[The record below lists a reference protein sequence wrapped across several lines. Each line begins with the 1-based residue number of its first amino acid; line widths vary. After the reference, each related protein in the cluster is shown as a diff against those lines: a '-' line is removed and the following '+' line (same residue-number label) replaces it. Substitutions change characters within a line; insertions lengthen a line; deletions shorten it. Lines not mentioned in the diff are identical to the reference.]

1 MSSTEVKASKVKDD
15 SLDDMTQV
23 KALVDWKNPP
33 KLSELKS
40 DSDAAATE
48 TSLQVKKVT
57 EWLNAFNGEGKYAPP
72 NIPGRS
78 KMLVKLV
85 RKQVEWR
92 CPSLTEPFLSNSK
105 LFEVSPRSSEDISSA
120 EQHELI
126 LNYQFKTKINSVKL
140 MDDLVRQLCTE
151 GTGILKAYWEYK
163 ADITTTTKTNY
174 QPQPIQ
180 DPQALQVLQQ
190 QAQQLQ
196 QDPSFIRSLEEP
208 QQYSLQYFIGT
219 GQAVAFVPISK
230 EETEEAKVITNQP
243 NAEVCN
249 IEDVF
254 VDPSCRGNF
263 DKAKFVVHK
272 FNSCLADLKEDG
284 RYSNLE
290 DLSKEIDSYETS
302 SSIKDTNGFQFK
314 DKDRKVIEVFEYWG
328 YYNIDNDGI
337 LHSIVAAWV
346 GDTLIRLERNPYP
359 DNKLP
364 FVFIPMIPVRG
375 SIYGEPDAELIKEN
389 QKIMSATV
397 RGMVDLFGRSANGQT
412 GFAKGFLDTTNLSKF
427 NRGENYNFNGNMD
440 PSRGIYAHKFNEIP
454 QSAFA
459 MINYLSGEAE
469 AFSGVKPFNQG
480 VNETSVNRTMGSTRS
495 PLDATAIRDSSILRR
510 ISQGIVQLAYKFQT
524 MNSELLTDQD
534 VVRITNTKFV
544 PVDPNNLNGDFDL
557 KIDISTPESD
567 QAKAADLAFLL
578 QTGQNNFPFEFTQR
592 ILAQIAKLKN
602 QPDLEKFITDYQQ
615 PPPDPIQQQKMQLEL
630 QQMQADI
637 NFTNAQAAEAWA
649 KSKVSGAEVNVRDA
663 RADNIQSNTDKNNIN
678 TYKSANGID
687 QAEKLEL
694 AKAQQDSKLNNDQIL
709 NQQKADLGA
718 QAKNQEHNLHL
729 LKQGASNDLEA
740 YSDPNNTQ
748 QSNPNTQGNAPNPKP
763 SSRSNT
769 TTTTN

>member
-1 MSSTEVKASKVKDD
+1 MAITEDKTSKAKDD
-15 SLDDMTQV
+15 SLDDLTQV

-33 KLSELKS
+33 KLADLKS
-40 DSDAAATE
+40 DCEAAATV
-48 TSLQVKKVT
+48 TKQHFNKVT
-57 EWLNAFNGEGKYAPP
+57 EWLDAFNGTGKYAPP
-72 NIPGRS
+72 DIAGRS

-105 LFEVSPRSSEDISSA
+105 LFEVGARTSEDMASA
-120 EQHELI
+120 SQHELI

-140 MDDLVRQLCTE
+140 MDELVRQLCTE
-151 GTGILKAYWEYK
+151 GTGILKVYWDYK
-163 ADITTTTKTNY
+163 ADVTTTTKTNY
-174 QPQPIQ
+174 APQPMQDQQQIQ
-180 DPQALQVLQQ
+180 LLQQ

-196 QDPSFIRSLEEP
+196 QDPGFIRTLEEP
-208 QQYSLQYFIGT
+208 QQYALQYFMGT
-219 GQAVAFVPISK
+219 GQPVEFIPVSQ
-230 EETEEAKVITNQP
+230 EEVEEARVITNQP

-249 IEDVF
+249 IEDVY
-254 VDPSCRGNF
+254 VDPSCKGNF
-263 DKAKFVVHK
+263 DKAKFAVHK
-272 FNSCLADLKEDG
+272 FNSCLADLREDG
-284 RYSNLE
+284 RYSNLD
-290 DLSKEIDSYETS
+290 DLSEEIETYETS
-302 SSIKDTNGFQFK
+302 AINKDSSGFQFK
-314 DKDRKVIEVFEYWG
+314 DKDRKIIEVFEYWG

-337 LHSIVAAWV
+337 LHSIVASWV

-359 DNKLP
+359 DNKIP

-412 GFAKGFLDTTNLSKF
+412 GFSKGFLDPANLTKF

-440 PSRGIYAHKFNEIP
+440 PARGIFTHKFNEIP

-459 MINYLSGEAE
+459 MLNYMSGEAE

-480 VNETSVNRTMGSTRS
+480 VNETSVNRTMGSSRS

-510 ISQGIVQLAYKFQT
+510 IAQGIVQMAYKFQT
-524 MNSELLTDQD
+524 LNSELLDEND
-534 VVRITNTKFV
+534 VIRITNSKFV

-602 QPDLEKFITDYQQ
+602 QPDLEQFITDYQQ
-615 PPPDPIQQQKMQLEL
+615 PPPDPIAQQKAQLEI
-630 QQMQADI
+630 QEMQANI
-637 NFTNAQAAEAWA
+637 NFINAQAAEAWA

-663 RADNIQSNTDKNNIN
+663 RADNIQSNTDKNNIS
-678 TYKSANGID
+678 TYKTANGID

-694 AKAQQDSKLNNDQIL
+694 TKAQQQSKLEADQIKA
-709 NQQKADLGA
+709 NQQANLQA
-718 QAKNQEHNLHL
+718 QAKNQDHNLHL

-740 YSDPNNTQ
+740 YSDPNNQ
-748 QSNPNTQGNAPNPKP
+748 QASNPNSQGSAPSPKP
-763 SSRSNT
+763 TS
-769 TTTTN
+769 TN

>member
-1 MSSTEVKASKVKDD
+1 MATTEVKTSKVKDD
-15 SLDDMTQV
+15 SLDDMAQV
-23 KALVDWKNPP
+23 KSLVDWKNPP
-33 KLSELKS
+33 KFADLKS
-40 DSDAAATE
+40 DSDAAAIE
-48 TSLQVKKVT
+48 TDLHVKKVS
-57 EWLNAFNGEGKYAPP
+57 EWLDAFNGEGKYAPP

-105 LFEVSPRSSEDISSA
+105 LFEVSARTAEDLPNA

-151 GTGILKAYWEYK
+151 GTGILKVYWDYK
-163 ADITTTTKTNY
+163 ADVETTTKTNY
-174 QPQPIQ
+174 APQPMQ
-180 DPQALQVLQQ
+180 DPQAIQQLQQ

-196 QDPSFIRSLEEP
+196 QDPSFIRTLEEP
-208 QQYSLQYFIGT
+208 QQYSLQYFMGT
-219 GQAVAFVPISK
+219 GQAIEFIPAST
-230 EETEEAKVITNQP
+230 EEVEEAKVIFNQP

-249 IEDVF
+249 IEDVY
-254 VDPSCRGNF
+254 VDPSCKGNF

-284 RYSNLE
+284 RYSNL
-290 DLSKEIDSYETS
+290 DNLSEEIDTYETS
-302 SSIKDTNGFQFK
+302 ANLKESNGFQFK
-314 DKDRKVIEVFEYWG
+314 DKDRKIIEVFEYWG

-412 GFAKGFLDTTNLSKF
+412 GFAKGFLDTTNLNKF
-427 NRGENYNFNGNMD
+427 NRGENYNYNGNID
-440 PSRGIYAHKFNEIP
+440 PTKGIFTHKFNEIP

-459 MINYLSGEAE
+459 MLNYMSGEAE
-469 AFSGVKPFNQG
+469 SFSGVKPFNQG

-510 ISQGIVQLAYKFQT
+510 IAQGIVQMAYKFQT
-524 MNSELLTDQD
+524 LNSVLLTEDD
-534 VVRITNTKFV
+534 VIRITNTQFI
-544 PVDPNNLNGDFDL
+544 PVDPNNLSGDFDL

-615 PPPDPIQQQKMQLEL
+615 PPPDPIAQQKAQLEI
-630 QQMQADI
+630 QEMQANI
-637 NFTNAQAAEAWA
+637 NFINAQAAEAWA

-663 RADNIQSNTDKNNIN
+663 RATNIQSNTDKTNIS
-678 TYKSANGID
+678 TYKTANGID

-694 AKAQQDSKLNNDQIL
+694 AKTQQQGKLQNDQTI
-709 NQQKADLGA
+709 NQQKADLQS
-718 QAKNQEHNLHL
+718 QAMNQEHNLHL
-729 LKQGASNDLEA
+729 LKQGANNDLEA
-740 YSDPNNTQ
+740 YSDPNNQ
-748 QSNPNTQGNAPNPKP
+748 QSSNPNTQGSAPSNKP
-763 SSRSNT
+763 TS
-769 TTTTN
+769 TN